1 MKRFVFTI
9 LLTTF
14 MLLCVGALVIMA
26 IELYETRNQLT
37 YLQKRHADYRERIQ
51 QIEQDLAAKDE
62 YLDKLLTDPVFLERV
77 VRERLGYSRP
87 EEWIYRFPQEEEEE
101 EETGD

>member
-101 EETGD
+101 ETGD

>member
-77 VRERLGYSRP
+77 VRERLGFSSP

-101 EETGD
+101 TGD

>member
-14 MLLCVGALVIMA
+14 MLLCVGALGIMT
-26 IELYETRNQLT
+26 IELYETRNQLS
-37 YLQKRHADYRERIQ
+37 YLQTRHAEYQERIKE
-51 QIEQDLAAKDE
+51 IEQDLAAKDE

-87 EEWIYRFPQEEEEE
+87 EEWIYRFPQEDE

>member
-26 IELYETRNQLT
+26 IGLNETRNELT
-37 YLQKRHADYRERIQ
+37 YKQKRHSDLSQRKK
-51 QIEQDLAAKDE
+51 QIKQDLLGKDE
-62 YLDKLLTDPVFLERV
+62 YLEKLLSDPVFLDRV
-77 VRERLGYSRP
+77 VRERLGWSNP
-87 EEWIYRFPQEEEEE
+87 EEWIFRFPQEEE
-101 EETGD
+101 TGD

>member
-62 YLDKLLTDPVFLERV
+62 YLDKLLTDPIFLERV

-87 EEWIYRFPQEEEEE
+87 EEWIYRFPQEEEE
-101 EETGD
+101 TGD

>member
-1 MKRFVFTI
+1 MKLFVFTI

-101 EETGD
+101 TGD

>member
-87 EEWIYRFPQEEEEE
+87 EEWIYRFPQEEEE
-101 EETGD
+101 TGD

>member
-37 YLQKRHADYRERIQ
+37 YLQQRHADYRERIQ

-87 EEWIYRFPQEEEEE
+87 EEWIYRFPQEEE
-101 EETGD
+101 TGD